1 MRRTERAQATL
12 EFALVIPVFFLL
24 MLGIFDVSRAYVA
37 YTVVAS
43 CAREAARSGALATP
57 QSGWD
62 AQAKQAGLNL
72 AVGVD
77 RSALSIA
84 VARTTID
91 PTSRPYVR
99 ADVTYA
105 FRSVT
110 PLVGTLFGDPIQLTA
125 SALVLAG

>member
-12 EFALVIPVFFLL
+12 EFALVIPVFLLL

-37 YTVVAS
+37 YTGVAS
-43 CAREAARSGALATP
+43 CAREAARSGALAVP

>member
-1 MRRTERAQATL
+1 MRHVWL
-12 EFALVIPVFFLL
+12 SKPHS
-24 MLGIFDVSRAYVA
+24 GHPYVA
-37 YTVVAS
+37 FTVVAS
-43 CAREAARSGALATP
+43 CAREAARSGALAAP